1 MIIDNDIE
9 LQRIKD
15 FFKHRKVFRSISE
28 KIIDEENWTIIIKHL
43 IDFGNENIL
52 ESFDYELSMVRKS
65 SWQNAS

>member
-1 MIIDNDIE
+1 MIIDNDSE

-15 FFKHRKVFRSISE
+15 FFKHRKMYRSGLE

-52 ESFDYELSMVRKS
+52 ESFDYELSMVKKS
-65 SWQNAS
+65 SWQNTS